1 MGGRGI
7 KQEVH
12 YMNMSKRRAALLR
25 TSILTGAVSLA
36 LALPAAAQDA
46 TVQNETPAP
55 ADAETQQDS
64 QSTQATEVEEI
75 VVTGS
80 RIARS
85 EFNSASPIQVITKEV
100 STQAG
105 LISTAE
111 IIQGS
116 TVAGG
121 SQQLNSLFSGFVTDG
136 GPGIQSVSLRGL
148 GANRTL
154 VLLNGRRLAP
164 AGAGGTVGAGAD
176 LNVIPSGVLQRIEV
190 LKDGASSVYGSDAV
204 AGVVN
209 AITTTNFNGLEM
221 GAYQSIT
228 EHGGGEQTSVDLTWG
243 KQFDRGNFLIGLE
256 YQEQQKLL
264 YKDRDW
270 ADCGYDNLTDPDT
283 GASLDSKNADGSRK
297 CVSGTWHGF
306 YQTGFGYLGLDP
318 AGRGLVDFGGILPG
332 FPGVAGFDDLIVDPY
347 GTAGVDETSYD
358 GPFDDERSLVF
369 PTRRLTATAFFNH
382 DLNALGGAEFY
393 SEFLYNNRTS
403 TQVTAGQF
411 FPTIGYDDPRN
422 PISGILDTYFGPGF
436 ESFADMVA
444 VAPIRYED
452 EQDVDYVRA
461 VAGIRGDIN
470 GGKLN
475 GWNWDLSYMFSGS
488 YADYSGNRLLA
499 DRVANALDVVSDG
512 AGGYVCADADARAEG
527 CVPLPMFEPRFLMD
541 GQLTEAER
549 NYVYTEE
556 NGTTEF
562 TSHLV
567 NGSMT
572 GDLFD
577 LPSGPLA
584 VALGFEF
591 RKDSIDDQPG
601 PNAQIGNVYGYSS
614 ASATVGEEQ
623 VYEVFG
629 ELEAPLLNNMRFVE
643 DLTLSASTRYTK
655 YEETGYEDTTYKLG
669 LNWTIDPTFRLRS
682 TYGTS
687 FRAPALYELFLAGQ
701 TSFYTGTDPCANFQ
715 NRDPD
720 SNIYQNCVAELG
732 VRPDGAPAFTG
743 WNSTPQ
749 IITYGAQNRPTSGLF
764 SGALEAETSD
774 AFTLGAIW
782 TPSFMP
788 VSIAIDYFDITVDG
802 EIAALGAGSI
812 LSQCYNEEPGEFRT
826 EGTLCDLLAERT
838 PYNWTTGAGGDIDQ
852 IDTSYFNINSQRT
865 AGFDITTR
873 FTHEFSFGDFSF
885 DTRTT
890 VTTIDEVDVF
900 GSGKDEFNK
909 TFSDPEVV
917 SELDFQLDRG
927 DWRFFWRAN
936 FVSTQSNYKFYA
948 APNNDP
954 STSMY
959 DIQIDAQ
966 WLHTASVTYEGNQW
980 EATVGV
986 NNLFDEEPD
995 SISSAFTRIGNAGF
1009 NSQLDPFGR
1018 TFFISL
1024 RKSFQ

>member
-1 MGGRGI
+1 MMWR
-7 KQEVH
+7 
-12 YMNMSKRRAALLR
+12 NALLR
-25 TSILTGAVSLA
+25 TSVLTGVLSMA
-36 LALPAAAQDA
+36 LAAPAVAQDA
-46 TVQNETPAP
+46 TTQDQNPAP
-55 ADAETQQDS
+55 ADAEAQQDS
-64 QSTQATEVEEI
+64 QSSQATEVDEI

-80 RIARS
+80 RIRRS

-105 LISTAE
+105 LVSTAE

-116 TVAGG
+116 TVASG

-176 LNVIPSGVLQRIEV
+176 LNVLPSGILQRVEV

-221 GAYQSIT
+221 GAYQSVP
-228 EHGGGEQTSVDLTWG
+228 EHGGGEQTSIDLTWG
-243 KQFDRGNFLIGLE
+243 KQFDRGNFLVGLE

-283 GASLDSKNADGSRK
+283 GESLDFTNADGSRK

-306 YQTGFGYLGLDP
+306 IQTPFGYLAP
-318 AGRGLVDFGGILPG
+318 SAGDAAFGFVEGYRELQVDDYGTGGI
-332 FPGVAGFDDLIVDPY
+332 
-347 GTAGVDETSYD
+347 DETSYD
-358 GPFDDERSLVF
+358 GPFDDERSLIF

-382 DLNALGGAEFY
+382 DLDVLGGSEFY

-403 TQVTAGQF
+403 SQVTAGQF
-411 FPTIGYDDPRN
+411 FPTVGYDDPRN
-422 PISGILDTYFGPGF
+422 PGRVIVDETGYPTAYAQAVP
-436 ESFADMVA
+436 

-452 EQDVDYVRA
+452 EQEVDYVRA
-461 VAGIRGDIN
+461 VAGVRGDFTS
-470 GGKLN
+470 GPMT

-512 AGGYVCADADARAEG
+512 DGGYMCADATAVANG
-527 CVPLPMFEPRFLMD
+527 CVPLPIFEERFLSGGILSD
-541 GQLTEAER
+541 AER
-549 NYVYTEE
+549 DYVYSQED
-556 NGTTEF
+556 GHTEF
-562 TSHLV
+562 TSHLI
-567 NGSMT
+567 NGSVT
-572 GDLFD
+572 GDLFQ

-584 VALGFEF
+584 AAFGFEL
-591 RKDSIDDQPG
+591 RKDSIDDQPSA
-601 PNAQIGNVYGYSS
+601 NAQIGNIYGYTS

-629 ELEAPLLNNMRFVE
+629 ELEAPLINNVRFIE
-643 DLTLSASTRYTK
+643 DLTLSTSARYTK
-655 YEETGYEDTTYKLG
+655 YKETGYEDTTYKVG
-669 LNWTIDPTFRLRS
+669 LNWTVDPTFRVRS
-682 TYGTS
+682 TFGTS

-701 TSFYTGTDPCANFQ
+701 SGFYTGSDPCANYQ
-715 NRDPD
+715 DRDPD
-720 SNIYQNCVAELG
+720 SNLYINCVAELG
-732 VRPDGAPAFTG
+732 EPGTLDFTG
-743 WNSTPQ
+743 WSSTPKVV
-749 IITYGAQNRPTSGLF
+749 TYGAQNRPSSGMF
-764 SGALEAETSD
+764 SGELEAETSE
-774 AFTLGAIW
+774 AFTLGLVW

-788 VSIAIDYFDITVDG
+788 VNIAIDYFDITVDG
-802 EIAALGAGSI
+802 EIASLGAGSI
-812 LSQCYNEEPGEFRT
+812 LSQCYNDEPDEFRT
-826 EGTLCDLLAERT
+826 EGSICDLISERT
-838 PYNWTTGAGGDIDQ
+838 PYDQASGTGGDIDQ

-917 SELDFQLDRG
+917 SELDFQLRRG
-927 DWRFFWRAN
+927 DWRFFWRSN

-959 DIQIDAQ
+959 DIQIDSQ
-966 WLHTASVTYEGNQW
+966 WLHTASVSYEGNQW

-995 SISSAFTRIGNAGF
+995 SISSAFSRIGNAGF
-1009 NSQLDPFGR
+1009 NSQLDPYGR

>member
-1 MGGRGI
+1 M
-7 KQEVH
+7 
-12 YMNMSKRRAALLR
+12 
-25 TSILTGAVSLA
+25 LA
-36 LALPAAAQDA
+36 GPVLAQDA
-46 TVQNETPAP
+46 TVQDETPAP
-55 ADAETQQDS
+55 TDAEAQQAS
-64 QSTQATEVEEI
+64 QSRDATQVDEI

-85 EFNSASPIQVITKEV
+85 EFTSASPIQVITKEV

-148 GANRTL
+148 GSNRTL
-154 VLLNGRRLAP
+154 VLLNGRRLSP
-164 AGAGGTVGAGAD
+164 AGAGGTVGAGSD
-176 LNVIPSGVLQRIEV
+176 LNVIPSGVLQRIEI

-209 AITTTNFNGLEM
+209 AITTTNFNGLEV
-221 GAYQSIT
+221 GAYQSLT
-228 EHGGGEQTSVDLTWG
+228 EDGGGENTSIDLTWG
-243 KQFDRGNFLIGLE
+243 KQLDRGNFLIGLE
-256 YQEQQKLL
+256 YQEQRKLL

-270 ADCGYDNLTDPDT
+270 ANCGYDNVRDPIT
-283 GASLDSKNADGSRK
+283 GENLDFTNADGSPK
-297 CVSGTWHGF
+297 CVGGTWHGF

-318 AGRGLVDFGGILPG
+318 NGVGLVDFGGNIPG
-332 FPGVAGFDDLIVDPY
+332 FPGVPGFDDLIVDTY
-347 GTAGVDETSYD
+347 GTGGVDETSYE
-358 GPFDDERSLVF
+358 GPFDDERSLIF

-393 SEFLYNNRTS
+393 SEFLYNNRS
-403 TQVTAGQF
+403 SKQVTAGQF

-422 PISGILDTYFGPGF
+422 PISPILDAYFGPGY
-436 ESFADMVA
+436 ESFADMIA

-452 EQDVDYVRA
+452 KQEVDYVRA
-461 VAGIRGDIN
+461 VAGVRGDFAT
-470 GGKLN
+470 GPLN

-499 DRVANALDVVSDG
+499 DRVANALDVVDDG
-512 AGGYVCADADARAEG
+512 SGGYICADADARADG
-527 CVPLPMFEPRFLMD
+527 CVPLPIFESRFLMD
-541 GQLTEAER
+541 GQLTDAER
-549 NYVYTEE
+549 DYVYTQE
-556 NGTTEF
+556 NGKTEF

-572 GDLFD
+572 GDLFN

-584 VALGFEF
+584 AAVGFEF
-591 RKDSIDDQPG
+591 RADSIDDQPG
-601 PNAQIGNVYGYSS
+601 VNAQAGNIYGYSS

-629 ELEAPLLNNMRFVE
+629 EIEAPLVNNVRFIE
-643 DLTLSASTRYTK
+643 DLTLSSSARYTK
-655 YEETGYEDTTYKLG
+655 YKETGYEDTTYKVG

-682 TYGTS
+682 TFGTS

-701 TSFYTGTDPCANFQ
+701 TSFYSGTDPCTNFQ
-715 NRDPD
+715 TRDPS
-720 SNIYQNCVAELG
+720 SNLFINCSAEI
-732 VRPDGAPAFTG
+732 GAYPGTPTPAFTG

-749 IITYGAQNRPTSGLF
+749 ITTYGAQNRPTSGLF
-764 SGALEAETSD
+764 AGELEAETSE
-774 AFTLGAIW
+774 AFTLGLIW

-788 VSIAIDYFDITVDG
+788 VSIAIDYFDIEVDG
-802 EIAALGAGSI
+802 EIAALSAGNI
-812 LSQCYNEEPGEFRT
+812 LSQCYNEEPDEFRT
-826 EGTLCDLLAERT
+826 EGTLCDLLSERT
-838 PYNWTTGAGGDIDQ
+838 PYNYTTGSGGDIDQ

-873 FTHEFSFGDFSF
+873 FTHEFSFGDFQF

-917 SELDFQLDRG
+917 SELDFRLERG
-927 DWRFFWRAN
+927 DWQFFWRAN
-936 FVSTQSNYKFYA
+936 YVSTQSNYKFYA
-948 APNNDP
+948 RPNNDP
-954 STSMY
+954 STSIY

-995 SISSAFTRIGNAGF
+995 SISSAFQRIGDAGF

>member
-1 MGGRGI
+1 M
-7 KQEVH
+7 ES
-12 YMNMSKRRAALLR
+12 MKRRAALLR
-25 TSILTGAVSLA
+25 TSFLTGVVSLA
-36 LALPAAAQDA
+36 IAAPVMAQDA
-46 TVQNETPAP
+46 TPQEETAAP
-55 ADAETQQDS
+55 ADAPARQDP
-64 QSTQATEVEEI
+64 QTPSTTEVGEV

-85 EFNSASPIQVITKEV
+85 EFSSASPIQVITKEV

-105 LISTAE
+105 LLSTAE

-154 VLLNGRRLAP
+154 VMLNGRRLAP

-176 LNVIPSGVLQRIEV
+176 LNVIPSGVLQRVEI

-209 AITTTNFNGLEM
+209 AITTTNFNGLEI
-221 GAYQSIT
+221 GAYQSLP
-228 EHGGGEQTSVDLTWG
+228 EHGGGERSSIDLTWG

-256 YQEQQKLL
+256 YQEQRKLL

-270 ADCGYDNLTDPDT
+270 ADCGYDNVRDPVT
-283 GASLDSKNADGSRK
+283 GANLDFTNADGSPK

-306 YQTGFGYLGLDP
+306 YQTAFGYLGLDP
-318 AGRGLVDFGGILPG
+318 SGRGLVDFGGNIPG
-332 FPGVAGFDDLIVDPY
+332 FPGVVGFDDLTVDQY
-347 GTAGVDETSYD
+347 GTGGVDETSYE

-382 DLNALGGAEFY
+382 DINALGGAEFY

-436 ESFADMVA
+436 ESFADMIA
-444 VAPIRYED
+444 VAPIRYVD
-452 EQDVDYVRA
+452 KQDVDYVRA
-461 VAGIRGDIN
+461 VAGLRGDLSVGPMKN
-470 GGKLN
+470 
-475 GWNWDLSYMFSGS
+475 WNWDLSYMFSGS

-512 AGGYVCADADARAEG
+512 AGGYVCANAAARSAG
-527 CVPLPMFEPRFLMD
+527 CVPLPVFDQRFLMN
-541 GQLTEAER
+541 GQLTDAER
-549 NYVYTEE
+549 DYVYTQE

-567 NGSMT
+567 SGSLT
-572 GDLFD
+572 GDLFQ
-577 LPSGPLA
+577 LPAGTLA
-584 VALGFEF
+584 AAIGFEF
-591 RKDSIDDQPG
+591 RADSIDDQPG
-601 PNAQIGNVYGYSS
+601 LNAQAGNVYGYSS
-614 ASATVGEEQ
+614 ASATVGDEK

-629 ELEAPLLNNMRFVE
+629 ELEAPLLSKMRFVE
-643 DLTLSASTRYTK
+643 DLTLSTSARYTK
-655 YEETGYEDTTYKLG
+655 YEETGYEDSTYKVG
-669 LNWTIDPTFRLRS
+669 LNWTIDPTFRIRS
-682 TYGTS
+682 TFGTS

-701 TSFYTGTDPCANFQ
+701 SSFYSGSDPCTNFQ
-715 NRDPD
+715 TRDPS
-720 SNIYQNCVAELG
+720 SNLFINCSAEI
-732 VRPDGAPAFTG
+732 GAYPGAPTPAFTG
-743 WNSTPQ
+743 WNSTPKVV
-749 IITYGAQNRPTSGLF
+749 TYGAQNRPSSGLF
-764 SGALEAETSD
+764 SGNLEAETSE
-774 AFTLGAIW
+774 ALTLGVIW

-788 VSIAIDYFDITVDG
+788 LSVAIDYFDITVDG

-812 LSQCYNEEPGEFRT
+812 LSQCYNEEPDEFRT
-826 EGTLCDLLAERT
+826 TGTLCDLISQRT
-838 PYNWTTGAGGDIDQ
+838 PYNYTTGAGGDIAQ
-852 IDTSYFNINSQRT
+852 VDTSYFNINSQRT
-865 AGFDITTR
+865 VGFDITTR

-900 GSGKDEFNK
+900 GTGKNNFNK

-917 SELDFQLDRG
+917 SELDFQLQRG
-927 DWRFFWRAN
+927 DWRFFWRSS
-936 FVSTQSNYKFYA
+936 FVSSQSNYKFYA
-948 APNNDP
+948 RPNNDP
-954 STSMY
+954 STSIY

-986 NNLFDEEPD
+986 SNLFDEEPD

-1009 NSQLDPFGR
+1009 TSQMEPYGR
-1018 TFFISL
+1018 TLFVSL